1 MAMARTIMVMVW
13 LPELP
18 PMPATIGIKAASA
31 TILAIE
37 PSKAP
42 ITRLAIKAVHKLIAS
57 HIQRFFTESQI
68 GANKSSSSCKPAM
81 FNISASDSSRITST
95 ISSMVMRP
103 ISFLLA
109 STTGA
114 VTKS

>member
-1 MAMARTIMVMVW
+1 MVMVW

-18 PMPATIGIKAASA
+18 PMPATMGISAASA
-31 TILAIE
+31 TIFSIL
-37 PSKAP
+37 PSNAP
-42 ITRLAIKAVHKLIAS
+42 ITRLAIKAVHRLMAS

-81 FNISASDSSRITST
+81 LNMSASDSSRITST
-95 ISSMVMRP
+95 ISSMVILP
-103 ISFLLA
+103 ISFLFS